1 MITERQSV
9 MRTWVS
15 RFYSDDQKRHA
26 DVVASNNGYEV
37 EMYEDDKQVRRQQ
50 CWEHS
55 RQYADDC
62 AENWV
67 MGVIK

>member
-1 MITERQSV
+1 MITERHSV

-26 DVVASNNGYEV
+26 DIIVSNNGHEV
-37 EMYEDDKQVRRQQ
+37 DMFEDDIKVRSQP

-55 RQYADDC
+55 RQYAEDC

-67 MGVIK
+67 MRVIK